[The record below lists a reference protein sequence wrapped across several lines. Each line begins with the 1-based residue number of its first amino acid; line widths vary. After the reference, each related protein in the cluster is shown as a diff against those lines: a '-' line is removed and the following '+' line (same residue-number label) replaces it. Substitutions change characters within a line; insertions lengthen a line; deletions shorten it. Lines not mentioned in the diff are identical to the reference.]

1 MEELDLLDDI
11 NNYRRLFT
19 SVEFW
24 EPYVKEVCRRQN
36 LIPDGP
42 VRIGVPGTC
51 PTFITAER
59 WVIKFFGRLFEG
71 GTAFAVEREAGRL
84 TDSQGR
90 EYSYDEN
97 GRLLG
102 PHGFPLPTPPSDEPD
117 AVTVVIVRRAGAR
130 ADP

>member
-1 MEELDLLDDI
+1 MPRSSTNSTLPARSL
-11 NNYRRLFT
+11 
-19 SVEFW
+19 
-24 EPYVKEVCRRQN
+24 PKEVARQLRERAWEGPPL
-36 LIPDGP
+36 LI
-42 VRIGVPGTC
+42 
-51 PTFITAER
+51 
-59 WVIKFFGRLFEG
+59 EG
-71 GTAFAVEREAGRL
+71 EDGRL
-84 TDSQGR
+84 TDFQGR